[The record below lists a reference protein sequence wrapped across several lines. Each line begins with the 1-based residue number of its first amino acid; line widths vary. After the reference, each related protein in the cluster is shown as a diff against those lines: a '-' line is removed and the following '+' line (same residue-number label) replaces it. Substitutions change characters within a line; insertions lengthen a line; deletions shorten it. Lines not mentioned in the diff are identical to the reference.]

1 MYEIGVAG
9 RQTVRI
15 ITNIHARYGRVSKL
29 DATEQNLKFEPG
41 FLYAEIPYISGI
53 QNRKLSRYVHFY
65 LMDKAILQARDL
77 KPLARAFLLWIRW
90 MEDKELDPFTPGMLK
105 YQSPTYGFREYLLW
119 AVKLGR
125 IASSTAAVYIS
136 VIRRFYVFLD
146 MCGELTASS
155 FFTLVEKVV
164 DGRHK
169 VISSDLAI
177 RITTTTK
184 RTINPLNDKEVHILD
199 EALKSETE
207 LFSLMITL
215 MKNCGLRLDE
225 MLTLPSS
232 VFTEEYLTCVP
243 VSQLTIRDL
252 HIGPGCGVHT
262 KFGITRE
269 LFITRRLYEQIL
281 DYLAGDE
288 YEKKINKWRAH
299 HGGEG
304 RHEPLFLMA
313 NGRRMSEKAFYSR
326 WYSFR
331 RRLARS
337 APENVFRHKP
347 HDLRATFAT
356 LFLRSA
362 LSCYPDQAANALGT
376 VKYWMGHKSE
386 NTTMKYIVFLQ
397 QHQISDA
404 VAGVMDAM
412 IDDVS
417 GRDGAIYEPE

>member
-1 MYEIGVAG
+1 M
-9 RQTVRI
+9 RI

-29 DATEQNLKFEPG
+29 DATEPKLKFEPG

-77 KPLARAFLLWIRW
+77 KPLARAFLRWIRW
-90 MEDKELDPFTPGMLK
+90 LEDNGLDPFTPGTLK
-105 YQSPTYGFREYLLW
+105 YQSPTYGFREYLLG
-119 AVKLGR
+119 AVRQGR

-136 VIRRFYVFLD
+136 VIRRFYVFLGK
-146 MCGELTASS
+146 CGELAASS

-164 DGRHK
+164 DGRRK

-177 RITTTTK
+177 RITSTTK
-184 RTINPLNDKEVHILD
+184 RTINPLNDAEVHILD
-199 EALKSETE
+199 EALKSESG
-207 LFSLMITL
+207 LFSLMIVL

-232 VFTEEYLTCVP
+232 LFTEEYLASVP
-243 VSQLTIRDL
+243 VSELTIRGL
-252 HIGPGCGVHT
+252 HIGPRCGVHT
-262 KFGITRE
+262 KFGMTRE
-269 LFITRRLYEQIL
+269 LFITRRLYEQVL
-281 DYLAGDE
+281 DYLADEE
-288 YEKKINKWRAH
+288 YEKKIQKWRARQ
-299 HGGEG
+299 GF
-304 RHEPLFLMA
+304 RH
-313 NGRRMSEKAFYSR
+313 
-326 WYSFR
+326 
-331 RRLARS
+331 RLARS
-337 APENVFRHKP
+337 APGNVFRHKP

-356 LFLRSA
+356 HFLRSA

-397 QHQISDA
+397 QNQISDA
-404 VAGVMDAM
+404 VAGVMDAL
-412 IDDVS
+412 IDGAA

>member
-1 MYEIGVAG
+1 M
-9 RQTVRI
+9 RI

-29 DATEQNLKFEPG
+29 DATEPKLKFEPG

-53 QNRKLSRYVHFY
+53 QTRKLSRYVHFY

-77 KPLARAFLLWIRW
+77 KPLARAFLRWIRW
-90 MEDKELDPFTPGMLK
+90 LEDNGLDPFTPGTLK
-105 YQSPTYGFREYLLW
+105 YQSPTYGFREYLLG
-119 AVKLGR
+119 AVRQGR

-136 VIRRFYVFLD
+136 VIRRFYVFLGK
-146 MCGELTASS
+146 CGELAASS

-164 DGRHK
+164 DGRRK

-177 RITTTTK
+177 RITSTTK
-184 RTINPLNDKEVHILD
+184 RTINPLNDAEVHILD
-199 EALKSETE
+199 EALKSESG
-207 LFSLMITL
+207 LFSLMIVL

-232 VFTEEYLTCVP
+232 LFTEEYLASVP
-243 VSQLTIRDL
+243 VSELTIRGL
-252 HIGPGCGVHT
+252 HIGPRCGVHT
-262 KFGITRE
+262 KFGMTRE
-269 LFITRRLYEQIL
+269 LFITRRLYEQVL
-281 DYLAGDE
+281 DFLADEE
-288 YEKKINKWRAH
+288 YEKKIQKWRARQ
-299 HGGEG
+299 GGEG

-313 NGRRMSEKAFYSR
+313 NGKRMSEKAFYSR

-331 RRLARS
+331 HRLARS
-337 APENVFRHKP
+337 APGNVFRHKP

-356 LFLRSA
+356 HFLRSA

-397 QHQISDA
+397 QNQISDA
-404 VAGVMDAM
+404 VAGVMDAL
-412 IDDVS
+412 IDGAA